1 MVTCL
6 LSEHTVTLGDSVASG
21 LLLFTLSGV
30 DIVLLVRNPRY
41 LFDVYISLLRPL
53 KLLLLLGGGILGFT
67 RCEPPTVFGF

>member
-6 LSEHTVTLGDSVASG
+6 LSEHTVTLCDSVASG

-67 RCEPPTVFGF
+67 RCAPPTVFGL